1 MGCVF
6 PVVVVS
12 ISEGRTPLYILE
24 QTRSSKI
31 PRDVSSSAILAKIE
45 KMADRFKT
53 SGFIIEEELKF
64 CRVTG
69 DLHAPHP
76 YVWYPETALMGIE
89 RRNVFIE
96 TFYHYITIT

>member
-1 MGCVF
+1 
-6 PVVVVS
+6 
-12 ISEGRTPLYILE
+12 
-24 QTRSSKI
+24 
-31 PRDVSSSAILAKIE
+31 
-45 KMADRFKT
+45 MADRFKT

-89 RRNVFIE
+89 RRNIFIG
-96 TFYHYITIT
+96 TSHYYITMTSPLCNHKFTATYIYEMFP

>member
-1 MGCVF
+1 
-6 PVVVVS
+6 
-12 ISEGRTPLYILE
+12 
-24 QTRSSKI
+24 
-31 PRDVSSSAILAKIE
+31 
-45 KMADRFKT
+45 MADRFKT

-89 RRNVFIE
+89 RRNILIG
-96 TFYHYITIT
+96 TFHHYVTMTSLLCYYKLTATYIYEMFP

>member
-1 MGCVF
+1 
-6 PVVVVS
+6 
-12 ISEGRTPLYILE
+12 
-24 QTRSSKI
+24 
-31 PRDVSSSAILAKIE
+31 
-45 KMADRFKT
+45 MADRFKT

-89 RRNVFIE
+89 RRKILIG
-96 TFYHYITIT
+96 TSHHYVTMTSLLCNYKLTATYIYEMFP